1 MKRVALIG
9 RPRIIILP
17 LAAIVIGAAAT
28 GCGSDNS
35 GESTPSPSVS
45 IPEITAP
52 VPTPTSTSTATET
65 APAPGVTTTQK
76 SGTTYN
82 PNAPD
87 SATNDIPPAKGS
99 PQAQFEKQCQKN
111 PSACG

>member
-9 RPRIIILP
+9 HPRIIILP
-17 LAAIVIGAAAT
+17 LAIIAIGLAST

-35 GESTPSPSVS
+35 GESTTSPAVS
-45 IPEITAP
+45 IPAITAP
-52 VPTPTSTSTATET
+52 VPTPTSTSVVPETATS
-65 APAPGVTTTQK
+65 PGLTTTGK

-87 SATNDIPPAKGS
+87 SATNDVPPAKGS

-111 PSACG
+111 PAACG